1 MTDPSPAA
9 ASSTPTEVA
18 AGLVRL
24 GITAAVAYERPDLA
38 GRLELASR
46 SLDDP
51 AVHAV
56 VIGEFKQGKS
66 SLVNALLGV
75 RVCPVDDDVATA
87 TPTFVRHGDAPSAE
101 LVVSRPGDDPAG
113 DRVTARRPVALDE
126 LPAIVTEGA
135 DPPLQPGER
144 LEGVDVR
151 LPRKLLAGGLV
162 LVDTPGVGGLGS
174 AHTAASLGAVSLAE
188 AVLFVTDA
196 SQELTRAEMDVLTQA
211 VRLCPDVAVVLTKT
225 DFYPSW
231 RRVLQLNADHLR
243 AAGLDVPILPVS
255 SPLRQR
261 AASTNDAGL
270 NAESGAADLVRH
282 LQRRVVGG
290 AAVVTARKALHE
302 LVAVCDQLETQLAG
316 ERSALA
322 DPEAAGAAL
331 AQLTDAKERAEQL
344 RSTAARWNQTLGD
357 GIADLNA
364 DIDHDLRQRIR
375 RMIQEADDAI
385 ERSDPADTWPEME
398 AWLTQRASYELVGN
412 YMVLRDRALELS
424 ALVAEHF
431 REASGEILAEI
442 SVYDPRP
449 ALGAADTTV
458 KVDIERMGFGKQ
470 TMTALKASYSGVLMF
485 SMLGSLVGI
494 GLGPLTVG
502 IGLVMGRKGLRDE
515 KERQL
520 QQRRAQA
527 KNAVRR
533 YCDEVSFHVGKDSRD
548 TLRRVQR
555 ELRDYYSARAEEF
568 NRSSTQALMNA
579 TEAARRSQAERE
591 ARLRDLDAELRRVRA
606 LRERTTAALAAL
618 GAGPTTGGGP

>member
-1 MTDPSPAA
+1 M
-9 ASSTPTEVA
+9 
-18 AGLVRL
+18 LV
-24 GITAAVAYERPDLA
+24 
-38 GRLELASR
+38 
-46 SLDDP
+46 
-51 AVHAV
+51 
-56 VIGEFKQGKS
+56 
-66 SLVNALLGV
+66 
-75 RVCPVDDDVATA
+75 
-87 TPTFVRHGDAPSAE
+87 
-101 LVVSRPGDDPAG
+101 
-113 DRVTARRPVALDE
+113 
-126 LPAIVTEGA
+126 
-135 DPPLQPGER
+135 
-144 LEGVDVR
+144 
-151 LPRKLLAGGLV
+151 
-162 LVDTPGVGGLGS
+162 
-174 AHTAASLGAVSLAE
+174 
-188 AVLFVTDA
+188 
-196 SQELTRAEMDVLTQA
+196 
-211 VRLCPDVAVVLTKT
+211 
-225 DFYPSW
+225 
-231 RRVLQLNADHLR
+231 
-243 AAGLDVPILPVS
+243 
-255 SPLRQR
+255 
-261 AASTNDAGL
+261 
-270 NAESGAADLVRH
+270 
-282 LQRRVVGG
+282 
-290 AAVVTARKALHE
+290 
-302 LVAVCDQLETQLAG
+302 
-316 ERSALA
+316 
-322 DPEAAGAAL
+322 
-331 AQLTDAKERAEQL
+331 
-344 RSTAARWNQTLGD
+344 
-357 GIADLNA
+357 
-364 DIDHDLRQRIR
+364 
-375 RMIQEADDAI
+375 
-385 ERSDPADTWPEME
+385 
-398 AWLTQRASYELVGN
+398 
-412 YMVLRDRALELS
+412 RDRALELS